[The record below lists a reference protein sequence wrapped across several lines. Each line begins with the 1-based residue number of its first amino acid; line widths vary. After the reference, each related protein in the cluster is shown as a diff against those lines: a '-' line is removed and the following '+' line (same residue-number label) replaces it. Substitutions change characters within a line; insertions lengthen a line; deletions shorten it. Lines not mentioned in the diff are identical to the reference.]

1 MESVQMFFSTLGL
14 VVSGASMIVAGLDVV
29 AGVTPTDKDDKAIA
43 AAKRGLG
50 FVSAVLD
57 KISVWQWKK

>member
-1 MESVQMFFSTLGL
+1 MESLQLFFGTVGMF
-14 VVSGASMIVAGLDVV
+14 VSGATMIVAGLDVV
-29 AGVTPTDKDDKAIA
+29 AGITPTDKDDKAIA

-57 KISVWQWKK
+57 KVSVWQWKK

>member
-1 MESVQMFFSTLGL
+1 
-14 VVSGASMIVAGLDVV
+14 MIVAGLDVI
-29 AGVTPTDKDDKAIA
+29 AGITPTDKDDKAIA
-43 AAKRGLG
+43 AVKRGLG